1 MGRAANSRGLGLEE
15 AGVAF
20 GERDRIIVDG
30 HFQTSVPNIYAAG
43 DVIGFPALASTAMEQ
58 ARVAMA
64 HAFALYPKES
74 LAPTLPYGLY
84 TIPELSTAGETEE
97 SLKKAGVPYVV
108 GRASYAT
115 NARGQIIGDG
125 GGFLKL
131 IFRRED
137 MKLLGVHVMG
147 ESASELVHIG
157 LTAILLGGTAQLFIE
172 TCYNY
177 PTLSE
182 TYKYATY
189 NALATRD
196 PVS

>member
-1 MGRAANSRGLGLEE
+1 
-15 AGVAF
+15 
-20 GERDRIIVDG
+20 
-30 HFQTSVPNIYAAG
+30 
-43 DVIGFPALASTAMEQ
+43 
-58 ARVAMA
+58 
-64 HAFALYPKES
+64 
-74 LAPTLPYGLY
+74 
-84 TIPELSTAGETEE
+84 
-97 SLKKAGVPYVV
+97 
-108 GRASYAT
+108 
-115 NARGQIIGDG
+115 
-125 GGFLKL
+125 
-131 IFRRED
+131 
-137 MKLLGVHVMG
+137 MG